1 MTMQE
6 VKQAWIKEINDNL
19 SKHGIEVKESSVM
32 RVYDASKER
41 GLSKQLWLVGECNDG
56 QIRYFYMDVTKKNV
70 LKKYYGTVFANT
82 KSTFDILVTNY
93 PYLGKVA

>member
-1 MTMQE
+1 MTMHE
-6 VKQAWIKEINDNL
+6 VKQNWIKEINTNL
-19 SKHGIEVKESSVM
+19 SKHGIEVKDSSIM

-56 QIRYFYMDVTKKNV
+56 QTRYFYMDVTKKNV
-70 LKKYYGTVFANT
+70 LKKYSGTVYANT
-82 KSTFDILVTNY
+82 KSTFDMLVASY